1 MTDAIPVSPALTYV
15 CRLEVDIDGP
25 VDFGVNS
32 QGRRRF
38 VPINGGRVSGPYL
51 NGWILPG
58 GGDWQTVRNDGV
70 VDLRAQYAIELTD
83 GTLVEM
89 DNRGL
94 RYAPAEAGIAQGL
107 DAPGSYFQ
115 TSARLNV
122 AAGPYEWLSRTVFVA
137 GAERRASQVTV
148 ELFALGNIFT

>member
-1 MTDAIPVSPALTYV
+1 MTDSVPVSPVLTYV
-15 CRLEVDIDGP
+15 CRLEVDIGVP
-25 VDFGVNS
+25 MDFGVNP

-38 VPINGGRVSGPYL
+38 VPISGGRVVGPYL
-51 NGWILPG
+51 NGRILPG

-89 DNRGL
+89 DNFGL
-94 RYAPAEAGIAQGL
+94 RYV
-107 DAPGSYFQ
+107 DADARPGPGESTAYFQ

-122 AAGPYEWLSRTVFVA
+122 AAGPYEWLMRTLFVA
-137 GAERRASQVTV
+137 GAERCAGQVTV
-148 ELFALGNIFT
+148 ELFAVGNFFT